1 MEYGNINYDVPVE
14 KRSAYSKLRSL
25 FRRKAIMQTASSY
38 LFPWGI
44 AKDIEKGIEAI
55 NKDEDGLPLP
65 TRLQVKYSIFK
76 YDEKVSGQAIEQ
88 SAQDALGRMLR
99 NMKETVNNRVHSLFT
114 EENADEVKDPLASA
128 KVATTRARAT
138 LRDARALALMFNFTD
153 FMEAGFLAYEA
164 FIEAKR
170 DDITDWEKSQS
181 SKAVAAFEAS
191 LNLKPDVEEKKEE
204 TATNAVASP
213 TV

>member
-1 MEYGNINYDVPVE
+1 VEFGNINYDVPVD

-44 AKDIEKGIEAI
+44 AKTIEEGIEAI

-76 YDEKVSGQAIEQ
+76 YDEKVSGKAIEQ
-88 SAQDALGRMLR
+88 SAKDALGRMLR
-99 NMKETVNNRVHSLFT
+99 NMKETVNKRVHSLFT

-128 KVATTRARAT
+128 KVSTTRARAT
-138 LRDARALALMFNFTD
+138 LRDARALALMFNLTD
-153 FMEAGFLAYEA
+153 ALEAGFLAYEA

-170 DDITDWEKSQS
+170 DDIKDWEKSASARQID
-181 SKAVAAFEAS
+181 AFEAS
-191 LNLKPDVEEKKEE
+191 LN
-204 TATNAVASP
+204 VAPTPTP
-213 TV
+213 TVITEQPTTNVS